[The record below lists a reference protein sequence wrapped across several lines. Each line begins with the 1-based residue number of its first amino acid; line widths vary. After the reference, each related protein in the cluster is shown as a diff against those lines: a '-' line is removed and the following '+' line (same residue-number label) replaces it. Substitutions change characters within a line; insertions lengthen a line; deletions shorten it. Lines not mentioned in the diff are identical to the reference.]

1 MKSFLKTASRAVAA
15 LFAVA
20 LVTMG
25 VASPAFADDATSTV
39 TTGSITNTTKK
50 VSYKDLAVAIKDADD
65 NDTIEL
71 GPGNSVRVIH
81 YLFI

>member
-25 VASPAFADDATSTV
+25 GAARLLLQTV
-39 TTGSITNTTKK
+39 
-50 VSYKDLAVAIKDADD
+50 
-65 NDTIEL
+65 
-71 GPGNSVRVIH
+71 
-81 YLFI
+81 